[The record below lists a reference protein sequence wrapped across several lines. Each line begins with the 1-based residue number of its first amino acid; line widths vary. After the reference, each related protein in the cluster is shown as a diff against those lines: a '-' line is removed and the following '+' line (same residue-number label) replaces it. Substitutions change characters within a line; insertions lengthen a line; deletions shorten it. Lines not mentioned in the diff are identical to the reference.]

1 MTILEKIKTKVSD
14 INIDELI
21 TRLVMELK
29 LDDKN
34 NDGMNILNYA
44 IFDVITIIL
53 DVTHLKKVDESMYSI
68 LINMIKD
75 YWFLNNYNSL
85 FNADE
90 GDEDSSEVSS
100 IKLGD
105 TKVDFSSKSSMIN
118 INGTKYSTGTI
129 EFDKNVLIERYKNDL
144 YRHRKLRW

>member
-44 IFDVITIIL
+44 IFDVIAIIL

>member
-14 INIDELI
+14 INTDELI